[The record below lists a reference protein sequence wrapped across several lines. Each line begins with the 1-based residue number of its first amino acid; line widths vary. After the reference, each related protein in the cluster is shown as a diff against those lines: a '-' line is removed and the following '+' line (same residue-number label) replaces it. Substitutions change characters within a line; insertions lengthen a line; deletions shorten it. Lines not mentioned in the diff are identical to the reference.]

1 MDKVK
6 YITLMK
12 NTRGKLL
19 VEGDKCYRGQF
30 KYKNTKYYCGTY
42 ATIREA
48 QIAVD
53 RKRLELGLD
62 TIVLKKIKN

>member
-48 QIAVD
+48 
-53 RKRLELGLD
+53 
-62 TIVLKKIKN
+62 